1 MQFFGKKCLIC
12 QLIFTTRPNVARLFY
27 YFVQNRILTSLETF
41 LDNLDLDIVN
51 KTWNRNRATLTFRTF
66 ALQLEEIDT
75 NAFNGQKFTVS
86 LGTVERARNI
96 SNNIDQRALITE
108 DGEVDSAMNNGNA
121 VRNISE
127 ATATLR
133 LPPLLFRNC
142 INSETNT
149 SLSMASRQ
157 RLSYSVFLTDALFLP
172 ANRTLNKVV
181 SLVVGART
189 SCQLEN
195 KTEVTLPIQ
204 SSFQILE
211 TVS

>member
-1 MQFFGKKCLIC
+1 M
-12 QLIFTTRPNVARLFY
+12 
-27 YFVQNRILTSLETF
+27 ETF
-41 LDNLDLDIVN
+41 LDKLDLNTVN
-51 KTWNRNRATLTFRTF
+51 KTSNKNRATLTFRTF

-108 DGEVDSAMNNGNA
+108 DGEVDSAMNNGNT

-149 SLSMASRQ
+149 SSPTASRQ

-181 SLVVGART
+181 SLVVAART

-211 TVS
+211 TVR